1 MLLTSTE
8 FVLLNNFVEG
18 MLTRM
23 FNCFIILV
31 NKRNDTKTNL
41 KYIAMLKPKHFF
53 YYHLRQCLRDTQFI
67 LTKHHVPFSSALQIN
82 VINSWKEC

>member
-23 FNCFIILV
+23 FNCYLILV

-67 LTKHHVPFSSALQIN
+67 LTKQTITSCSVFFPTKN
-82 VINSWKEC
+82 KCY